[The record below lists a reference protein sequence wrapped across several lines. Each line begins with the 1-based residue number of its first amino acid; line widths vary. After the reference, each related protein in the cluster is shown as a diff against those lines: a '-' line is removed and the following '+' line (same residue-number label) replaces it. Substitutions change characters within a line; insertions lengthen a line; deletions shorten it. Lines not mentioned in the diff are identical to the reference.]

1 MDEVQETNPQA
12 DSVDQVEPPE
22 EQQLQN
28 PVPTAKSELP
38 KSKQVQAEKNAALTV
53 NIYSWATPVVGIIM
67 LVVGLL
73 AGYFGRPY
81 LTSQTGSTDTPATV
95 NSASPAQIADLP
107 PANASAE
114 EMMAYLTSQ
123 VRHFKGDAEAPITII
138 EFSDYK
144 CPYCAKFAVEAEPQ
158 ITQNYIDQGLVRFGY
173 WHVAFLG
180 PESQW
185 AAEAAECAAEQDAFW
200 DYHALLFVNSSGG
213 LSKEKLKDLA
223 RDLDLDGEQF
233 DECLD
238 SGRYTETVQTDSSL
252 AQQIGATSTPA
263 FLINGQPVL
272 GAQPYEVFEQVI
284 DQLLANQN

>member
-1 MDEVQETNPQA
+1 MDEVQEVKPQPEA
-12 DSVDQVEPPE
+12 EDRSPGNDEQIPDTPVEP
-22 EQQLQN
+22 
-28 PVPTAKSELP
+28 
-38 KSKQVQAEKNAALTV
+38 VQRSQSRSAAAKNAALTV
-53 NIYSWATPVVGIIM
+53 NIYSWATPLVGIIM

-73 AGYFGRPY
+73 AGYFGRP
-81 LTSQTGSTDTPATV
+81 LITGQSGTAETAAGITSS
-95 NSASPAQIADLP
+95 SPAQVADLP

-123 VRHFKGDAEAPITII
+123 VRHFKGDVDAPVTII

-144 CPYCAKFAVEAEPQ
+144 CPYCAKFAADSEPLLNE
-158 ITQNYIDQGLVRFGY
+158 NYIDEGLVRFGY

-200 DYHALLFVNSSGG
+200 DYHALLFEKSNAG
-213 LSKEKLKDLA
+213 LGKDNLKDFA
-223 RDLDLDGEQF
+223 RSLDLNGDQF

-238 SGRYTETVQTDSSL
+238 SGRYTDTVQTDTAL
-252 AQQIGATSTPA
+252 AQQIGANSTPA

-272 GAQPYEVFEQVI
+272 GAQPYEVFQQVI
-284 DQLLANQN
+284 DQELTSQN